1 MQPPSNSRR
10 AVPLECLYLP
20 QPLELQPPVTTT
32 STLSRPLRTSR
43 SKDSERALGSETYYG
58 PGRTERELELGLR
71 SQKGVLSLCRIPL
84 AWESKWECAMGP
96 GLLRGASP
104 CHRPQFRDLLQ
115 RYESNMLRRPCHLAG
130 QAGLHV
136 PLPVPP
142 HGFHHL
148 GAAGAGGTVRRRF
161 RALRPGGSGLRH
173 GKSADH
179 GLRPRGT

>member
-1 MQPPSNSRR
+1 MLVLTPTPRATASRHHHQHLITALTHFKVQRLGAGARLGDILRSRQDGERTGARPQKSEGSSVIVSNSTC
-10 AVPLECLYLP
+10 VGVKVGVCDG
-20 QPLELQPPVTTT
+20 
-32 STLSRPLRTSR
+32 SR
-43 SKDSERALGSETYYG
+43 SS
-58 PGRTERELELGLR
+58 P
-71 SQKGVLSLCRIPL
+71 
-84 AWESKWECAMGP
+84 
-96 GLLRGASP
+96 GASP